1 MTTANPTNLQRLRTC
16 EMKIA
21 QMQKMLDLVLP
32 LAQWALAEIMAE
44 QESRIETD
52 KRLGIR

>member
-1 MTTANPTNLQRLRTC
+1 MTTANPGNIQRLRTC

-21 QMQKMLDLVLP
+21 QIQKMLDLVLP
-32 LAQWALAEIMAE
+32 LAEYAIKEILAE